1 MRRNVGAHEARP
13 GEESRPSTAPAGNR
27 EVSQLVD
34 RDAAR
39 SSRFEDQY
47 VLAAV
52 LIIASIIV
60 YAATGDHMIGRLSVA
75 TVQTLTLV
83 VILHASSASRRAI
96 IVAATLGAVGVLV
109 TGLSVAYD
117 SQTVGPA
124 VVGAL
129 LALVGPVVIVGR
141 LRRHR
146 RVDIATVAGSLCIY
160 LLAGLFF
167 AYVFRVIEI
176 LDQPFFRQHLHFR
189 PGPVDFVYF
198 SFVTLTTLGYGD
210 LTARADLGRM
220 IAICEALFG
229 QLYLVSVV
237 AILVGSFGRDR
248 RGAEV
253 VDERPDR

>member
-1 MRRNVGAHEARP
+1 MPPIVGAGEARP
-13 GEESRPSTAPAGNR
+13 GEDSWPSTTPSCDLDVNH
-27 EVSQLVD
+27 SVD
-34 RDAAR
+34 RSLAR
-39 SSRFEDQY
+39 RSRFEDQY

-52 LIIASIIV
+52 LIVASIIV
-60 YAATGDHMIGRLSVA
+60 YAATGDHLIGRLSVV
-75 TVQTLTLV
+75 TVQAMTLV

-96 IVAATLGAVGVLV
+96 TVAAALGAAGVLV

-117 SQTVGPA
+117 RQTVGPA

-129 LALVGPVVIVGR
+129 LALVGPVVIVSR
-141 LRRHR
+141 LRRHL
-146 RVDIATVAGSLCIY
+146 RVDIGTVAGSLCIY

-167 AYVFRVIEI
+167 AYIYRVIEI
-176 LDQPFFRQHLHFR
+176 LDTPFFRQHLD

-220 IAICEALFG
+220 LAICEALFG

-237 AILVGSFGRDR
+237 AILVGSFGRTRDDR
-248 RGAEV
+248 AGGVAPEA
-253 VDERPDR
+253 

>member
-1 MRRNVGAHEARP
+1 MSLDSVRA
-13 GEESRPSTAPAGNR
+13 
-27 EVSQLVD
+27 
-34 RDAAR
+34 
-39 SSRFEDQY
+39 SRFEDQY

-52 LIIASIIV
+52 LIVASIIV

-83 VILHASSASRRAI
+83 VILHASSASLRAI
-96 IVAATLGAVGVLV
+96 VIAGALGAVGVLV

-141 LRRHR
+141 LRRHL

-167 AYVFRVIEI
+167 AYIYRMIEI
-176 LDQPFFRQHLHFR
+176 VDHPFFHQHLR
-189 PGPVDFVYF
+189 TGPGPVDFVYF

-210 LTARADLGRM
+210 LTARADLSRM

-237 AILVGSFGRDR
+237 AILVGSFGRGR
-248 RGAEV
+248 RASEG
-253 VDERPDR
+253 VDESPDR

>member
-1 MRRNVGAHEARP
+1 MEIGAKRP
-13 GEESRPSTAPAGNR
+13 
-27 EVSQLVD
+27 
-34 RDAAR
+34 
-39 SSRFEDQY
+39 SRFEDQY

-52 LIIASIIV
+52 LIVASIIV

-75 TVQTLTLV
+75 TVQTMTLV

-96 IVAATLGAVGVLV
+96 VVAAVLGAVGVLG

-117 SQTVGPA
+117 RQSVGPA
-124 VVGAL
+124 VVGAV

-141 LRRHR
+141 LRRHL

-167 AYVFRVIEI
+167 AYIYRVIEI
-176 LDQPFFRQHLHFR
+176 VDQPFFHQHLR

-220 IAICEALFG
+220 LAICEALFG

-237 AILVGSFGRDR
+237 AILVGSFGRGR
-248 RGAEV
+248 RAPGN
-253 VDERPDR
+253 VDESQDR